1 MWLLTKAGS
10 VDGFVAMKKLHFF
23 SETFRWHYT
32 EPQSRSARKEKK
44 HHSKSSSSRERT
56 NSIRVNVTNRIDR
69 SGRSI
74 SAPPLFARAIDRDV
88 IGDVTKDRIVV
99 LMRRSPDVQV
109 SKVPTHT
116 HTHTVDVGVD
126 AITTRA
132 ATNESFCSS
141 PLNRPPFH
149 GRSGLFVCLFV
160 GLSFLVGF
168 CFLFL
173 FARRW
178 PPPPSTAAASGQR
191 RRRRRRRAASA
202 SAAAR
207 DAVDAGDVPVCDSRD
222 DTNQI

>member
-116 HTHTVDVGVD
+116 HTHCRRRRRRHYDKSCDKWKFLFLPV
-126 AITTRA
+126 
-132 ATNESFCSS
+132 ESPALSW
-141 PLNRPPFH
+141 PVR
-149 GRSGLFVCLFV
+149 FVCLFV
-160 GLSFLVGF
+160 CWALFS
-168 CFLFL
+168 CRFLFSFSFCTAL
-173 FARRW
+173 
-178 PPPPSTAAASGQR
+178 AAATVDGSGQR
-191 RRRRRRRAASA
+191 PAATPTTAPGGVGIGGGTRRRRCRWRASVRFAW
-202 SAAAR
+202 R
-207 DAVDAGDVPVCDSRD
+207 H
-222 DTNQI
+222 